1 MQLYQGGQTLA
12 VQGSGRVEGAI
23 IPQGKHRDVCASR
36 GEHSPPSQREVAS
49 QASDPHPRCFALP

>member
-12 VQGSGRVEGAI
+12 VQGSSGGGEAI

-36 GEHSPPSQREVAS
+36 GEHSPPSQKGGF
-49 QASDPHPRCFALP
+49 PGF